1 MKKKLI
7 EVYQDKEKEYADLL
21 LDGENS
27 LTKIADLQEIKYRIS
42 VLSTL
47 RMFIDSA
54 PITDNMKEIKFHFG
68 ITSRVV
74 DMLLEER
81 RFGRTV
87 DENGQKRRDTAEAAL
102 KNVVRQNKKRFE
114 SFKPEKVSTYAK
126 LMQEYISTVL
136 PVWVQYRDTYI
147 AVAV

>member
-7 EVYQDKEKEYADLL
+7 EVSQDKEKEYADLL
-21 LDGENS
+21 IDDEGS

-47 RMFIDSA
+47 RMFVDSA
-54 PITDNMKEIKFHFG
+54 PITDNLREIKFHFN
-68 ITSRVV
+68 ITSKVV

-87 DENGQKRRDTAEAAL
+87 DENGQKQRETAETAL

-114 SFKPEKVSTYAK
+114 SFKPEKLTTYAK
-126 LMQEYISTVL
+126 LMQEYVSTVL
-136 PVWVQYRDTYI
+136 PVWVQYRNTYI
-147 AVAV
+147 AV

>member
-7 EVYQDKEKEYADLL
+7 EVYQDKEKEYGDLL
-21 LDGENS
+21 IDSEGS

-47 RMFIDSA
+47 RMFVDSA
-54 PITDNMKEIKFHFG
+54 PITDNLREIKFHFN
-68 ITSRVV
+68 ITSKVV

-87 DENGQKRRDTAEAAL
+87 DENGQKQRETAETAL

-114 SFKPEKVSTYAK
+114 SFKPEKLTTYAK
-126 LMQEYISTVL
+126 LMQEYVSTVL
-136 PVWVQYRDTYI
+136 PVWVQYRNTYI
-147 AVAV
+147 AV

>member
-7 EVYQDKEKEYADLL
+7 EVYQDKEKEYGDLVI
-21 LDGENS
+21 ESEES

-47 RMFIDSA
+47 RMFVDSA
-54 PITDNMKEIKFHFG
+54 PITDNLKEIKFHFN
-68 ITSRVV
+68 ITSKVV

-87 DENGQKRRDTAEAAL
+87 DENGQKQRETAESAL
-102 KNVVRQNKKRFE
+102 KSVVRQNKKRFE
-114 SFKPEKVSTYAK
+114 SFRPDTITTYSK
-126 LMQEYISTVL
+126 LMQEYVSTVL
-136 PVWVQYRDTYI
+136 PVWVQYRNTYI
-147 AVAV
+147 AV

>member
-7 EVYQDKEKEYADLL
+7 EVYQDKEKEYGDLVI
-21 LDGENS
+21 ESEES

-47 RMFIDSA
+47 RMFVDSA
-54 PITDNMKEIKFHFG
+54 PITDNLKEIKFHFN
-68 ITSRVV
+68 ITSKVV

-87 DENGQKRRDTAEAAL
+87 DENGQKQRETAESAL
-102 KNVVRQNKKRFE
+102 KSVVRQNKKRFE
-114 SFKPEKVSTYAK
+114 SFRPDTITTYSK
-126 LMQEYISTVL
+126 LMQEYVSTVL
-136 PVWVQYRDTYI
+136 PVWVQYRNTYI
-147 AVAV
+147 AL

>member
-21 LDGENS
+21 IDNEGS

-47 RMFIDSA
+47 RMFVDSA
-54 PITDNMKEIKFHFG
+54 PITDNLKEIKFHFN
-68 ITSRVV
+68 ITSKVV

-87 DENGQKRRDTAEAAL
+87 DENGQKQRETAETAL

-114 SFKPEKVSTYAK
+114 NFKPDSLATYAK
-126 LMQEYISTVL
+126 LMQEYVSTVL
-136 PVWVQYRDTYI
+136 PVWVQYRNTYI
-147 AVAV
+147 AV

>member
-1 MKKKLI
+1 
-7 EVYQDKEKEYADLL
+7 
-21 LDGENS
+21 
-27 LTKIADLQEIKYRIS
+27 
-42 VLSTL
+42 
-47 RMFIDSA
+47 
-54 PITDNMKEIKFHFG
+54 
-68 ITSRVV
+68 
-74 DMLLEER
+74 MLLEER